1 MSALEQAG
9 VEQLLQKH
17 PLERDGIVEELYH
30 YMWEKDH
37 SREGEGMH
45 AFIPDTIVFKNR
57 VVTGWFFTSLGG
69 RERGII
75 KRKVKANISNEA
87 IEEAFLRKTPEE
99 FDIVAVYI
107 ENPEGEDGTLIPGPP
122 IIEYMNQ
129 KQLHDFLHKRR
140 KGVSAI
146 LQKFIEPKGGY
157 NEVIRAIWSPHLL
170 STERRK
176 AKKHLYDTRLDV
188 LERCA
193 IYDAPEHYS
202 EVSQVKGQVLSRAI
216 TMLCEGLAE
225 HIASV
230 THSRVRIARVV
241 LNLKVA
247 SDGNLYLLT
256 STSLRVESPDILQ
269 RHSVLRAAALPAT
282 VGPLA
287 SVDLDSRFFT
297 LGERGSP
304 NNEDTDEGPGIVDD
318 DDDVKPVEE
327 EEEYDPVIGAQH
339 LLPGIAIDNI
349 NNLDGSMLS
358 AAESKRMMSSTLT
371 TNDIMRGTVA
381 PVSKWGNLELV
392 GESRAVPTRGATKKA
407 RRLSVIQDT
416 ESPEALAAAKAA
428 AMAAMAKSLLP
439 RTADR
444 KERSPSPKKPKTPDA
459 GSFRGPLDRFLNRP
473 IEPIGFQ
480 GHHFDPEIQCPS
492 CGVLM
497 TPQHRGKGKTEGQI
511 VQVHVIQTHFAGLLK
526 TLGLKHYIPVE
537 QPKRKVVRQAEKIEI
552 QSPGHE
558 GGNKDSTGAV
568 AGGAPDLFAAEEIV
582 EWVYV
587 PPPPPTRE
595 NFWPAPEILAA
606 CSAGIGVYGA
616 YPPINHGP
624 DYEFASAVLE
634 NGSSLMNASLAK
646 GGRPQLKAPH
656 DSRQCPVPE
665 IPPALGNMAPLLTVS
680 EYRQI
685 KKNPIVLKHG
695 IRVCDDCFMGYSV
708 VRSCIMAGNDI
719 RGALVQIM
727 GIEGM
732 RLYHKYFNQIQAE
745 DAAAAVAAIMASQ
758 DAADFAAMSPSKGEF
773 TIQPQPS
780 LNLGE
785 MPSIIGFSAALEAE
799 GKKSAPP
806 SAVKQPLKPFVPAG
820 KTRIRSKSPNLKE
833 ETKALENASP
843 AKKAKSPL
851 EAKIQ
856 RPWQKPRSPSSH
868 KIDNSTA
875 FIPEPAPSPPP
886 NTFTSEDFS
895 NRLTVAVAKS
905 LMDASSRNTGVV
917 GERKVPGQSVLHH
930 AINLSA
936 GNSVSDLATP
946 DLKSTLADTRNWLM
960 NRINVRLQDTMSG
973 GFGGAGL
980 PLHTTSVSGAPIKSG
995 TAGGYGAK
1003 GETLLIPDYTE
1014 NIPARTADG
1023 TNGHFQGV
1031 TTTGGFMQVNRNANR
1046 DMATAM
1052 ASFSAGSES
1061 PLLPFPMP
1069 IPPQTADTF
1078 AGAPPMTADT
1088 FAGAFKAQHDT
1099 QLSDAELEDTTNAV
1113 SVVPWRES
1121 KGEVSAVDKGDS
1133 NNITPAQPAIK
1144 LTKRGLGRRGKR
1156 SVSPIRAVPVGP
1168 SPYLGSTFRIAPDPA
1183 ILRRRRR
1190 KSAFAKNTKGEPTPI
1205 VPVTSAADEST
1216 TLNASESD
1224 APVSSDG
1231 VALLPDSSIDAPSSI
1246 DSVGMDRKDE
1256 DEVFIDESEIN
1267 KSPLRQGS
1275 VVPGSPLQV
1284 SRPMVQIDGG
1294 ASLVDSSM
1302 DSNLLFLK
1310 TTDGNKA
1317 SSSQRPIGPTT
1328 ETASKL
1334 GPVSLALSPLQP
1346 GGSRPST
1353 RLAQRGRVQS
1363 VMEQREPTP
1372 SSTSW
1377 ATRDVVGE
1385 WSFEGIVQPRL
1396 ESGVLSAIK
1405 VVFGTRPYMAIVRKA
1420 DPSEVAGITWPKLD
1434 VNEVQQPDS
1443 PDEYCAIY
1451 LRSFR
1456 SSRTVVQYV
1465 RVKDMRESKN
1475 EAVLSALECM
1485 ETGGRMRTPIVS
1497 DLPSMSQDDNETK
1510 ATCVLPEQDKFP
1522 FVFTHG
1528 LFSGHGNVRLCF
1540 LRSLPTPS
1548 VPCSLSE
1555 AQRALFFH
1563 DEKRQYPLLK
1573 VAASTVEVQLH
1584 QPVFTVSLYEVETGR
1599 VDAIENATFARLVAR
1614 THRTKDLHFLLIY
1627 AAKCQLAAIAGYGC
1641 TLFDGRRGTKLGKG
1655 GLGGGSVI
1663 VPKGAPMEPFRP
1675 FAKITLSS
1683 YPDAGSVARLVP
1695 GHWLGGRS
1703 SLDRDRGFIAEPFGP
1718 VELSEVAKQ
1727 GSSAKASRQNARKAE
1742 VDRLRKIGV
1751 HVSSSSATASSSN
1764 NNSRPGTSGGASPG
1778 GQLSPAISSI
1788 NSFSNAEVKET
1799 FNVIDLATVAAA
1811 EADFSD
1817 SAEVL
1822 PLGTLARSVTRMQD
1836 GLTQYLTLSF
1846 GFMESK
1852 SSDGSA
1858 SVPAPQFVIKI
1869 FSSTMEQIA
1878 THVPSFNDLPR
1889 PLADPFLFKD
1899 KVLRSQNNA
1908 RISNIGGGRLEA
1920 HTEMIGNPFIDP
1932 VAFIC
1937 NLDIPVQTGE
1947 TLICTRFVAGDYVHR
1962 FVGARDMGSVGRA
1975 IRTKLGPHP
1984 SIQLNGSFLISLW
1997 VRLPPPPTPS
2007 SAAGGAA
2014 AAARSI
2020 ASADKASTE
2029 GEGETTDSTPVLPTF
2044 RLRCQYLRQPITP
2057 FQRSEEHDARMAA
2070 ADLKSGEGVSRKN
2083 AAMVSAEMQHWVKNG
2098 TLPSASQLV
2107 AVEEAQEQAAL
2118 EASGPFGVPHKP
2130 VPCVHMQQSDI
2141 EPVYEY
2147 ELNVEDLCQSD
2158 LNPFIELMTSASC
2171 AASVQEGQ
2179 LMEVREEQ
2187 AALEAEIAALIKEDE
2202 ERKAQEAA
2210 EAVILQQLE
2219 ESKRKADEAQRKAI
2233 QERKEATA
2241 RRVEAEIR
2249 VAAQKAAARAAEDK
2263 AKEEWERTEALARKT
2278 RLSEPADKE
2287 GRALKSR
2294 ESKLETIEDVS
2305 LSKVESAKVNDEVVA
2320 PSLNDT
2326 SPDSTSFSGKPPTSK
2341 SKPPAVLSTSTKS
2354 SRKGADASETKS
2366 TPQKSTASRSSSKT
2380 LTRASSTGKKPS
2392 SQASLSSASLT
2403 SNAQN
2408 TSKQQPAEETKK
2420 SDVIEGKGDDESTEE
2435 VPLLQTSSVE
2445 ESAIAPVDNETLITV
2460 NNDALSP
2467 FLDMYNDEEKNNER
2481 LDLEVK
2487 HGSSALPMASL
2498 DDAVIVQKENESSS
2512 SEPASSDIIVD
2523 ATEIPDNA
2531 RTVDDNAAPTVLVSD
2546 SSKIESAVNPSP
2558 LKTSSARAMS
2568 AKHAVS
2574 PRSAASTPALTRSR
2588 SATPSTSTKVA
2599 ASGNTIHNVA
2609 PNKSDA
2615 QKALA
2620 SKTVEASTLSP
2631 APVAEQTTES
2641 SEIPTRKELVRH
2653 EDGSLNLFEKF
2664 NYNPEVVSEVNV
2676 DTDTNARV
2684 PEVSEEA
2691 DTNARVPEGSK
2702 EADTNA
2708 RVPEGSEESDT
2719 NARVP
2724 AAPEVNEEAYTNAR
2738 VPAAPEVNEEAY
2750 TNARVPAAPEVNE
2763 EAYTNARVPAAPEVN
2778 EEADTNARAAEGNE
2792 DQQLVSE
2799 DVKAVTIEMQ
2809 STQVPASVECVP
2821 IPGPPDG
2828 AIEAA
2833 PAEASV
2839 SSTSKDLFTSK
2850 YAPLTAAVFEWL
2862 NEIHAVN
2869 ENGDP
2874 DTTCPLDLHDDDIPQ
2889 AVLADEVLFEAL
2901 AKFGFLKV
2909 VAI

>member
-1 MSALEQAG
+1 VNQKKRKQLKILIYCFIFILLFILDLLWREFYRIFCNAIFGKYIFYTFMSALEQAG

-45 AFIPDTIVFKNR
+45 AFIPDTLVFKNR

-75 KRKVKANISNEA
+75 KRKVKNNITNEA

-107 ENPEGEDGTLIPGPP
+107 ENPEGEDGALIPGPP
-122 IIEYMNQ
+122 VIEYMNQ

-146 LQKFIEPKGGY
+146 LQKFIEPKGGF

-193 IYDAPEHYS
+193 IYDAPEHCS

-216 TMLCEGLAE
+216 SSLCEGLAE

-230 THSRVRIARVV
+230 THSRVRIARMV
-241 LNLKVA
+241 LNLKVGV
-247 SDGNLYLLT
+247 DGNLYLLT

-297 LGERGSP
+297 LGERGSLE
-304 NNEDTDEGPGIVDD
+304 NGDADEGPGIVDD
-318 DDDVKPVEE
+318 DDDVKPADEDE
-327 EEEYDPVIGAQH
+327 YYDPIIGAQH

-358 AAESKRMMSSTLT
+358 AGESKRMMSSMLT
-371 TNDIMRGTVA
+371 TNDIMHGTVA

-444 KERSPSPKKPKTPDA
+444 KERSSSPPKPKSPDA
-459 GSFRGPLDRFLNRP
+459 GSFRGPLDRFVNRP

-480 GHHFDPEIQCPS
+480 GHHFDPDIQCPS

-497 TPQHRGKGKTEGQI
+497 VPQNRGKGKSEGQI
-511 VQVHVIQTHFAGLLK
+511 VQVHVIQKHFAGLCK

-537 QPKRKVVRQAEKIEI
+537 QPKRKVVRQAEVIEI
-552 QSPGHE
+552 QSPGHKSD
-558 GGNKDSTGAV
+558 NKESNTGASA
-568 AGGAPDLFAAEEIV
+568 AGSTALFAAEEIV

-606 CSAGIGVYGA
+606 CSSGIGVYGA
-616 YPPINHGP
+616 YPAVNHGP
-624 DYEFASAVLE
+624 NYEFAAAVLE

-646 GGRPQLKAPH
+646 GGRPQLRAPH

-665 IPPALGNMAPLLTVS
+665 IPPTLGNMAPMLTVS

-708 VRSCIMAGNDI
+708 VRSCIMAGNDVQ
-719 RGALVQIM
+719 GALVQIM
-727 GIEGM
+727 GMEGM

-745 DAAAAVAAIMASQ
+745 DAAAAAAAIMAAQ
-758 DAADFAAMSPSKGEF
+758 DAADLVSPSNGLL

-785 MPSIIGFSAALEAE
+785 MPSIIGFSAALEAG
-799 GKKSAPP
+799 GKTALSLT
-806 SAVKQPLKPFVPAG
+806 AVKQHIKPFVPAG
-820 KTRIRSKSPNLKE
+820 KTRLRSKSPKGKE
-833 ETKALENASP
+833 ESKAMDENTSP

-856 RPWQKPRSPSSH
+856 RPWHKPRSPSSN
-868 KIDNSTA
+868 KIDDSTA
-875 FIPEPAPSPPP
+875 FIPDPAPSPPP
-886 NTFTSEDFS
+886 NTFSSEDFS
-895 NRLTVAVAKS
+895 NRLTAAVAKS

-936 GNSVSDLATP
+936 GNSLVDNATP
-946 DLKSTLADTRNWLM
+946 DLKSTLADTRSWLM
-960 NRINVRLQDTMSG
+960 NRINVRLQDSMNG

-1003 GETLLIPDYTE
+1003 SDSLLIPDYTE
-1014 NIPARTADG
+1014 AIPARTADG
-1023 TNGHFQGV
+1023 TNGHIQGV
-1031 TTTGGFMQVNRNANR
+1031 TTGGFMKVDGNVHRG
-1046 DMATAM
+1046 MATAM
-1052 ASFSAGSES
+1052 ATFNAGPES
-1061 PLLPFPMP
+1061 PLVPFSAPFPP
-1069 IPPQTADTF
+1069 RTADTF
-1078 AGAPPMTADT
+1078 S
-1088 FAGAFKAQHDT
+1088 GAFKVQHDT
-1099 QLSDAELEDTTNAV
+1099 QVSDAEQDDIINAV
-1113 SVVPWRES
+1113 SVVPWQDVKPENT
-1121 KGEVSAVDKGDS
+1121 AMDKGD

-1156 SVSPIRAVPVGP
+1156 SASPVRATAVGP

-1183 ILRRRRR
+1183 MSRRRRR
-1190 KSAFAKNTKGEPTPI
+1190 KSAFSKNAKGEPTSSLPSNSAAEDLTNLN
-1205 VPVTSAADEST
+1205 TSAT
-1216 TLNASESD
+1216 D
-1224 APVSSDG
+1224 APGSNVYD
-1231 VALLPDSSIDAPSSI
+1231 VMLMPDSIDAPSSI
-1246 DSVGMDRKDE
+1246 ESGSIDRKDE
-1256 DEVFIDESEIN
+1256 DEVFLDEAEIN
-1267 KSPLRQGS
+1267 RSPIRQGLTT
-1275 VVPGSPLQV
+1275 PGSPVQV
-1284 SRPMVQIDGG
+1284 SRPSVQIDGG
-1294 ASLVDSSM
+1294 SSLVESSV

-1310 TTDGNKA
+1310 TTDVGKA
-1317 SSSQRPIGPTT
+1317 PSHRPIGPTT

-1334 GPVSLALSPLQP
+1334 GSISLALSPLQP
-1346 GGSRPST
+1346 GGARPST

-1363 VMEQREPTP
+1363 VMGQRESTP
-1372 SSTSW
+1372 SGTSW

-1385 WSFEGIVQPRL
+1385 WSLEGIVQPRL

-1405 VVFGTRPYMAIVRKA
+1405 VVFGSRPYMAIVRRA
-1420 DPSEVAGITWPKLD
+1420 DPSEVVGISWPKQD
-1434 VNEVQQPDS
+1434 TSEAKTEKTE
-1443 PDEYCAIY
+1443 EYCAIY

-1465 RVKDMRESKN
+1465 RVSDMSESKN
-1475 EAVLSALECM
+1475 EAVISALECM
-1485 ETGGRMRTPIVS
+1485 VTGGRTRTPVVS
-1497 DLPSMSQDDNETK
+1497 DLPSMSQDNIESNITS
-1510 ATCVLPEQDKFP
+1510 VLPDNDKFP
-1522 FVFTHG
+1522 LVFTHG

-1540 LRSLPTPS
+1540 LRSLPTPCL
-1548 VPCSLSE
+1548 PCSLSD
-1555 AQRALFFH
+1555 AQRSLFFH

-1584 QPVFTVSLYEVETGR
+1584 QPAFTVTLYEVETGR
-1599 VDAIENATFARLVAR
+1599 VDSIENATFARLVAR

-1675 FAKITLSS
+1675 FARVTLSS

-1695 GHWLGGRS
+1695 GHWLSGRS

-1718 VELSEVAKQ
+1718 VELSEAAKQ
-1727 GSSAKASRQNARKAE
+1727 GTSAKASRQNARKAE

-1751 HVSSSSATASSSN
+1751 QVTSSSATASSSN
-1764 NNSRPGTSGGASPG
+1764 NNSRPGTSGGLSPG
-1778 GQLSPAISSI
+1778 GPLSSTITSPLL
-1788 NSFSNAEVKET
+1788 SNADVKET

-1822 PLGTLARSVTRMQD
+1822 PLGTLARSVTRMPD
-1836 GLTQYLTLSF
+1836 GATQYLTLSF

-1852 SSDGSA
+1852 STEGVV
-1858 SVPAPQFVIKI
+1858 SVPSPQFVIKI

-1878 THVPSFNDLPR
+1878 THIPTFNDLPR
-1889 PLADPFLFKD
+1889 PLADPFTFKD
-1899 KVLRSQNNA
+1899 KVLKSQNSA
-1908 RISNIGGGRLEA
+1908 RISNIGGGRLET

-1937 NLDIPVQTGE
+1937 NLDVPVQTGE

-1975 IRTKLGPHP
+1975 IRTRLGPHP

-1997 VRLPPPPTPS
+1997 VRLPPPQTPTS
-2007 SAAGGAA
+2007 VAGGAA
-2014 AAARSI
+2014 AAVRSI
-2020 ASADKASTE
+2020 ANSDKTLI
-2029 GEGETTDSTPVLPTF
+2029 EGETVSTDSTPILPTF
-2044 RLRCQYLRQPITP
+2044 RLRCQYLRQPISP

-2130 VPCVHMQQSDI
+2130 VPSVHMQQSDI

-2210 EAVILQQLE
+2210 EAVLLQQLE
-2219 ESKRKADEAQRKAI
+2219 ESKRKADEAQRKAA
-2233 QERKEATA
+2233 QERKEAAA

-2263 AKEEWERTEALARKT
+2263 AKEEWEHTEALARKT
-2278 RLSEPADKE
+2278 RLSEPADID

-2294 ESKLETIEDVS
+2294 ESRLINTEENMVTDVPDSEDVATTVTD
-2305 LSKVESAKVNDEVVA
+2305 KVTATELAI
-2320 PSLNDT
+2320 
-2326 SPDSTSFSGKPPTSK
+2326 GKPPVASSK
-2341 SKPPAVLSTSTKS
+2341 SKSTAALSVSKSTK
-2354 SRKGADASETKS
+2354 KGSD
-2366 TPQKSTASRSSSKT
+2366 STAIESKSSTHKSVAAPKSSLKAIPSRSNFN
-2380 LTRASSTGKKPS
+2380 R
-2392 SQASLSSASLT
+2392 Q
-2403 SNAQN
+2403 
-2408 TSKQQPAEETKK
+2408 EYK
-2420 SDVIEGKGDDESTEE
+2420 SCPRSYVIFVFIRK
-2435 VPLLQTSSVE
+2435 
-2445 ESAIAPVDNETLITV
+2445 
-2460 NNDALSP
+2460 
-2467 FLDMYNDEEKNNER
+2467 
-2481 LDLEVK
+2481 
-2487 HGSSALPMASL
+2487 
-2498 DDAVIVQKENESSS
+2498 
-2512 SEPASSDIIVD
+2512 DIELNKAFFRI
-2523 ATEIPDNA
+2523 
-2531 RTVDDNAAPTVLVSD
+2531 
-2546 SSKIESAVNPSP
+2546 
-2558 LKTSSARAMS
+2558 KTSR
-2568 AKHAVS
+2568 
-2574 PRSAASTPALTRSR
+2574 
-2588 SATPSTSTKVA
+2588 
-2599 ASGNTIHNVA
+2599 
-2609 PNKSDA
+2609 
-2615 QKALA
+2615 
-2620 SKTVEASTLSP
+2620 
-2631 APVAEQTTES
+2631 
-2641 SEIPTRKELVRH
+2641 
-2653 EDGSLNLFEKF
+2653 
-2664 NYNPEVVSEVNV
+2664 
-2676 DTDTNARV
+2676 
-2684 PEVSEEA
+2684 
-2691 DTNARVPEGSK
+2691 
-2702 EADTNA
+2702 
-2708 RVPEGSEESDT
+2708 
-2719 NARVP
+2719 
-2724 AAPEVNEEAYTNAR
+2724 
-2738 VPAAPEVNEEAY
+2738 
-2750 TNARVPAAPEVNE
+2750 
-2763 EAYTNARVPAAPEVN
+2763 
-2778 EEADTNARAAEGNE
+2778 
-2792 DQQLVSE
+2792 
-2799 DVKAVTIEMQ
+2799 
-2809 STQVPASVECVP
+2809 
-2821 IPGPPDG
+2821 
-2828 AIEAA
+2828 
-2833 PAEASV
+2833 
-2839 SSTSKDLFTSK
+2839 
-2850 YAPLTAAVFEWL
+2850 
-2862 NEIHAVN
+2862 
-2869 ENGDP
+2869 
-2874 DTTCPLDLHDDDIPQ
+2874 
-2889 AVLADEVLFEAL
+2889 
-2901 AKFGFLKV
+2901 
-2909 VAI
+2909 